1 MNITIN
7 PININ
12 VSEAIFATPTIYNNQ
27 LFVATFGL
35 FKYLDSQRYDLT
47 NGSVIDINLSSGKVV
62 WRHNFPDQ
70 IMTQPLTVGNTI
82 IVAMGNNLEAPKK
95 YWNYAYG
102 IIALNMSNGKTIWI
116 RNMTWTNIAT
126 PAYYNGKI
134 IEPLMGGGEAVV
146 LNATTGNLIADIYTG
161 LPTTLSSPLIV
172 NGVAYFGA
180 GVANFSEGN
189 ESSQTFS
196 FYAVNLTSDSTM
208 WQINFTHA
216 GGGINDV
223 SPAFYNGI
231 VVTGYLYESV
241 YGNPVIVGINST
253 NGKILW
259 EVNET
264 KVANNV
270 SVPNQPPLL
279 PGTSINFTEN
289 SISPITIWH
298 GIAYSDSNFFGYLFA
313 INATSGKPLWA
324 INTGQCESNP
334 NVYNGTLIIANDN
347 GVMFVV
353 NATTGNII
361 NETNID
367 MPHLENEFVLT
378 SNYAI
383 IGSLNGM
390 IKSIPINALLSRNTQ
405 LT

>member
-1 MNITIN
+1 M
-7 PININ
+7 
-12 VSEAIFATPTIYNNQ
+12 
-27 LFVATFGL
+27 
-35 FKYLDSQRYDLT
+35 
-47 NGSVIDINLSSGKVV
+47 
-62 WRHNFPDQ
+62 
-70 IMTQPLTVGNTI
+70 
-82 IVAMGNNLEAPKK
+82 
-95 YWNYAYG
+95 
-102 IIALNMSNGKTIWI
+102 
-116 RNMTWTNIAT
+116 
-126 PAYYNGKI
+126 
-134 IEPLMGGGEAVV
+134 
-146 LNATTGNLIADIYTG
+146 
-161 LPTTLSSPLIV
+161 
-172 NGVAYFGA
+172 
-180 GVANFSEGN
+180 
-189 ESSQTFS
+189 
-196 FYAVNLTSDSTM
+196 
-208 WQINFTHA
+208 
-216 GGGINDV
+216 
-223 SPAFYNGI
+223 
-231 VVTGYLYESV
+231 

-253 NGKILW
+253 NGRILW

-313 INATSGKPLWA
+313 INITSGKPLWA

-353 NATTGNII
+353 NATTGDII

-378 SNYAI
+378 RNYAI